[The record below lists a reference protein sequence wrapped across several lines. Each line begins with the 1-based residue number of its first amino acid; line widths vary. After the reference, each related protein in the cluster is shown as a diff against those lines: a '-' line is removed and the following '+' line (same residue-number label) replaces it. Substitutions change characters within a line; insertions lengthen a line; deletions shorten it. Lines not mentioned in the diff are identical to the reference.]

1 MTKLWSICLLVA
13 CGGSG
18 DSGPRPVTFG
28 DDRPVDIKVP
38 PAFDDSKDYPLIIG
52 LHGYTSNG
60 FVHATYFGLTKLVAD
75 DEALLLAPD
84 GTTDH
89 GGAQFW
95 NADPVCCDF
104 DKTNVDDVAYI
115 GKLIDDVIAT
125 YPVDKSRVFV
135 IGHSNGSF
143 MAYRMACERPDVIT
157 AIAGLAG
164 AASSVPASCTP
175 EKSVNILHIHGTAD
189 ATVPYAGGGLGSGGA
204 EGSVQQWATKD
215 GCGTTLTQT
224 GTFDLEAGLAGNET
238 QALAAGGCPSN
249 VAVELWKVEGGSHV
263 PSWGPA
269 FTPTLWQWLTEHGR
283 K

>member
-1 MTKLWSICLLVA
+1 MTKLLCVCLLAA
-13 CGGSG
+13 CGGSSE
-18 DSGPRPVTFG
+18 SGPRPTTFG

-38 PAFDDSKDYPLIIG
+38 PGFDDSKDYPLIIG

-60 FVHATYFGLTKLVAD
+60 FVHATYFGLTKLVSED
-75 DEALLLAPD
+75 KALLLSPD
-84 GTTDH
+84 GTLDN

-104 DKTNVDDVAYI
+104 NNKMPDDVGYI
-115 GKLIDDVIAT
+115 GKLIEDVIET

-135 IGHSNGSF
+135 IGHSNGHF
-143 MAYRMACERPDVIT
+143 MAYRMACERPDLIT

-175 EKSVNILHIHGTAD
+175 ERTVNVLHIHGTAD
-189 ATVPYAGGGLGSGGA
+189 ATVPYTGGGLGSGGA
-204 EGSVQQWATKD
+204 EASVQQWAGHD
-215 GCGTTLTQT
+215 GCATTLTA
-224 GTFDLEAGLAGNET
+224 GASFDLEGALAGSET
-238 QALAAGGCPSN
+238 QALAAGCPSG

-263 PSWGPA
+263 PNWGPT
-269 FTPTLWQWLTEHGR
+269 FTPTLWQWLDDHPR